1 MIELTE
7 WLQQAV
13 FPSRPWLMLGKGPTF
28 ERRDQFRLDEFNLVA
43 LNHVVNEVKVAVAHI
58 VDVDVV
64 PACSER
70 LVQNC
75 EWLVMP
81 RYPHLNSTINDRPL
95 ESWFD
100 EMPVL
105 RELHDR
111 GKLVWYNLS
120 GNRRE
125 GRSPVVGSKRFS
137 SEAVL
142 TILGLMGARTVRS
155 LGVDGGRSY
164 ASTFKHLEDET
175 LLANGAPSFDSQFER
190 LAMIAEERGIDY
202 KPLVEPFR
210 IFLGTDDSQ
219 IVAHRVLEY
228 SITKSAS
235 APVAVTPMLNVRHRM
250 PKDPANKPRT
260 TFSFCRFMIPK
271 LCGYQGRA
279 LYLDADML
287 VFGDIAELMDMPF
300 GGKSALCTAPAPT
313 EQWEGHNSTYLGK
326 RSVAVMLLDCERL
339 KWDVDE
345 IVDDLDA
352 GRYTYQQLL
361 SDVCVV
367 PPDKIA
373 DTIPPEWNDLERYDP
388 AHTKL
393 THFTV
398 VPTQPWKNDDNP
410 LNELWMAWY
419 REAVEAGAVP
429 PEEVEASIA
438 AGHVKPSLAAAL
450 RFAPARRT
458 VLTGPALELN
468 AARQRI
474 AALEGRIQSMEQS
487 WSWRLGDGI
496 VRRLRKPVALAR
508 KVVRR

>member
-1 MIELTE
+1 MAMIELTD
-7 WLQQAV
+7 WLPQAQL
-13 FPSRPWLMLGKGPTF
+13 PSRPWLVLGKGPTF
-28 ERRDQFRLDEFNLVA
+28 DRRDQFPLDDFNLVA
-43 LNHVVNEVKVAVAHI
+43 LNHVVNEVKVHVAHI
-58 VDVDVV
+58 IDIDVV

-75 EWLVMP
+75 EWLLMP
-81 RYPHLNSTINDRPL
+81 RYPHLKSALSDRPL
-95 ESWFD
+95 ESWFA

-105 RELHDR
+105 RELDDR

-125 GRSPVVGSKRFS
+125 GRSPVIGSKRFS

-142 TILGLMGARTVRS
+142 NILGLMGARTVRS

-164 ASTFKHLEDET
+164 ASTFRHLEQET
-175 LLANGAPSFDSQFER
+175 LLANGEPSFDSQFER
-190 LAMIAEERGIDY
+190 LAMIAEERGIDF

-219 IVAHRVLEY
+219 VVAHRVLEY
-228 SITKSAS
+228 SIRRSAS
-235 APVAVTPMLNVRHRM
+235 MPVAVTPMLNVPHRR
-250 PKDPANKPRT
+250 PRDPANKPRT

-287 VFGDIAELMDMPF
+287 VFGDIAELMDLPF
-300 GGKSALCTAPAPT
+300 DGKSVLCAAPAPT
-313 EQWEGHNSTYLGK
+313 EQWDGHHSTYLGT
-326 RSVAVMLLDCERL
+326 RSVAVMLLDCDRL
-339 KWDVDE
+339 QWDVDE
-345 IVDDLDA
+345 IVADLDTGA
-352 GRYTYQQLL
+352 YTYQQLL
-361 SDVCVV
+361 SDVCVT
-367 PPDKIA
+367 PADQIA
-373 DTIPPEWNDLERYDP
+373 DTIPPEWNDLERYEP
-388 AHTKL
+388 GRTKL

-410 LNELWMAWY
+410 LDELWMGWY

-450 RFAPARRT
+450 RRAPARLA

-487 WSWRLGDGI
+487 WSWRIGDAI
-496 VRRLRKPVALAR
+496 VRTAR